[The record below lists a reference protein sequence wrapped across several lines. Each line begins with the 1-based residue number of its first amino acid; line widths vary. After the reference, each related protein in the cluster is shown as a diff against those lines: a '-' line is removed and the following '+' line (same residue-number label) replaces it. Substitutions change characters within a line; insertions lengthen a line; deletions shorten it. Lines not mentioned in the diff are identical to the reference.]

1 MLTRPL
7 LQYVA
12 GYLMSALRKY
22 KTLRMSITKLMSGK
36 MAELLMVVTM
46 SPQVD
51 VMIKTKEG
59 CLRM

>member
-1 MLTRPL
+1 M
-7 LQYVA
+7 A

-22 KTLRMSITKLMSGK
+22 KTLRMSITKLISGK
-36 MAELLMVVTM
+36 MAKLLMVVTM